1 MSPKKRCTV
10 LDRSMA
16 YVEEGSGDPIVFLHG
31 NPTSSLLWRK
41 VMPHLEGFGRL
52 LAPDL
57 LGHGDSDKLPVSGP
71 DSYRFIEHRR
81 YLDELLARLEVRDRV
96 VLVIHDWGSALGF
109 DWARRHP
116 DAVQGIAFMEAIV
129 RPLAWDEWP
138 EASRSVFEGFRSPAG
153 EKMVLEKNV
162 FVEKVLP
169 GSILRTLTD
178 EEMRAYRRPFA
189 KPGEDRRPTLTWPRE
204 IPIDGVPAD
213 VHEIV
218 SAYSQWLTAP
228 ESPPKLFVN
237 AEPGAILTGKL
248 RAFARTM
255 THLEEVTVKGIHF
268 VQEDSPDEI
277 GQAVRAFVQRLRTE
291 SGEDG

>member
-1 MSPKKRCTV
+1 
-10 LDRSMA
+10 MA